1 MSMFRGLRVLYC
13 AMLFVGTV
21 ALLLLLPEAPGWLRP
36 VVIGVWLVAVFI
48 TCEAVGYSRLK
59 KVNSLL
65 DDCRVREYADYW
77 ERMLPRV
84 GGKNALTAKLNLAAG
99 YLEMGEAQRAL
110 DLLQTVP
117 ALPEKGSYASYRLV
131 YDNNMLVARRML
143 GQLDEADALLQAYRQ
158 HLDAVPPKLAERTR
172 IRPFYENQ
180 TMLQRMAR
188 GDFDGAAPFF
198 AERLRTAPTLRS
210 RVSASYSMAWAL
222 CHEGRADEARPH
234 LTFAAEQGGD
244 TWYASAARERLEQL

>member
-13 AMLFVGTV
+13 ATLFVGMV
-21 ALLLLLPEAPGWLRP
+21 ALLFLLPETPGWLRP
-36 VVIGVWLVAVFI
+36 VAVVLWVLAVFI
-48 TCEAVGYSRLK
+48 GFEAVGYGRLK
-59 KVNSLL
+59 KVNSML
-65 DDCRVREYADYW
+65 DDCRVREYAGYW

-117 ALPEKGSYASYRLV
+117 PIPETRSYTSYRLV

-143 GQLDEADALLQAYRQ
+143 GQLDEADALLDAYRR
-158 HLDAVPPKLAERTR
+158 HLDAVSPKLAERTG
-172 IRPFYENQ
+172 IRTFYENQ

-188 GDFDGAAPFF
+188 DDFDGAIPYFE
-198 AERLRTAPTLRS
+198 ERLRTAPTLRS
-210 RVSASYSMAWAL
+210 RVSAHYSLAWAL
-222 CHEGRADEARPH
+222 SHEGRADEARQH
-234 LTFAAEQGGD
+234 LTFAAENGAD
-244 TWYASAARERLEQL
+244 TWYVSAAKERLEKL